1 MVVSSPQCGGTY
13 SLFSRFPLG
22 GNHGQGIL
30 PVIPLELQGKKHQ
43 PFSITQPFQ
52 KCAKQKGYSTKAL
65 GQQYR
70 KKARSTTVD
79 LLSAAKTSSYGTG
92 ARHRAKGLPVPQ
104 QAGSAGG
111 FSPRGPMGTDS
122 AASLRKRGKAS
133 PPAGRCAGR
142 RFGMC
147 GKAVPRLEPAP
158 PHTHSHTLSQQHVF
172 IYYMKSE
179 GMIPYFFSL
188 R

>member
-1 MVVSSPQCGGTY
+1 MVVSFPEYGGTY

-22 GNHGQGIL
+22 GNHGQDIL
-30 PVIPLELQGKKHQ
+30 PVIPLEFQGKKHQ

-52 KCAKQKGYSTKAL
+52 KCAKQKGYSTKTL

-70 KKARSTTVD
+70 KKVRSTTVD
-79 LLSAAKTSSYGTG
+79 LLSAAKTSGYGTG

-111 FSPRGPMGTDS
+111 FPPCGPMRTDS
-122 AASLRKRGKAS
+122 AASLRKGGKAF

-147 GKAVPRLEPAP
+147 GKAAPRLEPAP
-158 PHTHSHTLSQQHVF
+158 PLSPFITQHNVS